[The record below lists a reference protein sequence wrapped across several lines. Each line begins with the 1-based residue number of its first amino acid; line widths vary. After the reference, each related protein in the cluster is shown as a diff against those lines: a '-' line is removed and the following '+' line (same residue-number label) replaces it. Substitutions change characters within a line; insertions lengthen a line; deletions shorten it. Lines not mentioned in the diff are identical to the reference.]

1 MITISTSQLL
11 STLNIDERLKDE
23 SFIESICDDRFE
35 DKKSGIVYLIRCG
48 YYKLEFCFSKDHL
61 FIYFMSE
68 LYERKHSQNS
78 FLIFVDDLT
87 YIIHSGFILSTLNA
101 AKRHSSSPTHD
112 CYRNIA

>member
-35 DKKSGIVYLIRCG
+35 DKSGIVYLIRCG

-61 FIYFMSE
+61 FI
-68 LYERKHSQNS
+68 LC
-78 FLIFVDDLT
+78 
-87 YIIHSGFILSTLNA
+87 LNYL
-101 AKRHSSSPTHD
+101 KENTH
-112 CYRNIA
+112 RIAF